1 MKIFPVYC
9 FASLFF
15 VLILPLSGLAQMS
28 RPDTIILKNRLKA
41 EFRLDVGNILPTNDF
56 VRPQNTDPDGIPHYF
71 AYSLRLAKQTTG
83 DKLWHQIY
91 GYPEFGVGVYSA
103 VFTNTKL
110 LGNPIAVYGFFN
122 APFVKVNRLSLNYE
136 LGLGLTFNWNDLN
149 PVSNPI
155 NVAISTDKSV
165 YIDAGISFKYLLTR
179 RLSFEVGYGFTHFSN
194 GRLKMPNKG
203 LNTGATKISLSCE
216 LNDEPIRYQSQIK
229 PPFSCHYEWI
239 ISGYGGSRNVLYVG
253 TSVDLATQMK
263 GLNYAVF
270 GLSNTFNRQ
279 INYKSKIG
287 FGFTMEYNGSQNS
300 QIIVEG
306 GNLDVLD
313 QRFERYLALSI
324 YPSYELVI
332 DRLSVVIQPG
342 FYLYRKKSADMTPGY
357 YQRIGVKYHFMKNTF
372 LGINLRAYNFYQSDF
387 IEWTIGHRLCW

>member
-1 MKIFPVYC
+1 MKIFPVFC
-9 FASLFF
+9 LASMLL
-15 VLILPLSGLAQMS
+15 VLIFPMSGNAQMS
-28 RPDTIILKNRLKA
+28 RPDSIILKNRLKA
-41 EFRLDVGNILPTNDF
+41 EIRLDVGNILPTNDF
-56 VRPQNTDPDGIPHYF
+56 VKPQNTDPDGAHYF
-71 AYSLRLAKQTTG
+71 GYSLRLAKQTTG
-83 DKLWHQIY
+83 NKLWHQIY
-91 GYPEFGVGVYSA
+91 GYPEYGIGVYSA
-103 VFTNTKL
+103 VFTNSKL

-122 APFVKVNRLSLNYE
+122 APFFKINRLSLNYE

-149 PVSNPI
+149 PVSNPN

-165 YIDAGISFKYLLTR
+165 YIDAGISLKYLLNR
-179 RLSFEVGYGFTHFSN
+179 RLSFELGYGFTHFSN

-203 LNTGATKISLSCE
+203 LNTTATKFGLSYN
-216 LNDEPIRYQSQIK
+216 LNDDPIRYQSQIK
-229 PPFSCHYEWI
+229 PAFSGHYEWI

-253 TSVDLATQMK
+253 TNVDLATQMK

-287 FGFTMEYNGSQNS
+287 IGFTMEYNGSQNS
-300 QIIVEG
+300 QIIVEEG
-306 GNLDVLD
+306 TLDELD

-342 FYLYRKKSADMTPGY
+342 FYLYRKKSTDMTPGY
-357 YQRIGVKYHFMKNTF
+357 Y
-372 LGINLRAYNFYQSDF
+372 
-387 IEWTIGHRLCW
+387 

>member
-1 MKIFPVYC
+1 MKIFQAFC
-9 FASLFF
+9 LALMFF
-15 VLILPLSGLAQMS
+15 VLNMPLSGLAQMIHTDS
-28 RPDTIILKNRLKA
+28 IILENRLKA

-56 VRPQNTDPDGIPHYF
+56 VRPQNTDLDGVPHYF
-71 AYSLRLAKQTTG
+71 GYSLRLVNQTTG

-91 GYPEFGVGVYSA
+91 GYPEFGIGVYSA

-110 LGNPIAVYGFFN
+110 LGKPIAVYGFFN
-122 APFVKVNRLSLNYE
+122 APLFKIYRLSLNYE

-165 YIDAGISFKYLLTR
+165 YIDAGISLKYLLTR
-179 RLSFEVGYGFTHFSN
+179 RLSFELGYGFTHFSN

-203 LNTGATKISLSCE
+203 LNTGATKISLSYD

-229 PPFSCHYEWI
+229 PAFSGHYEWI

-253 TSVDLATQMK
+253 TNVDLATQMK

-287 FGFTMEYNGSQNS
+287 LGFTMEYNGSQNS

-306 GNLDVLD
+306 RNLDKLD

-342 FYLYRKKSADMTPGY
+342 FYLFRKKSADMTPIY

-372 LGINLRAYNFYQSDF
+372 LEISLRAYNFYQSDF

>member
-1 MKIFPVYC
+1 MKIFPPFCSVSMLC
-9 FASLFF
+9 
-15 VLILPLSGLAQMS
+15 VLIFPNSGQAQMN
-28 RPDTIILKNRLKA
+28 RPDSITSKTRLKV

-56 VRPQNTDPDGIPHYF
+56 VRPQNTDPDGAHYF
-71 AYSLRLAKQTTG
+71 GYSVRLANQTTG

-91 GYPEFGVGVYSA
+91 GYPEFGIGVYSS

-110 LGNPIAVYGFFN
+110 LGNPIAVYVFFN

-149 PVSNPI
+149 PVSNPT

-165 YIDAGISFKYLLTR
+165 YIDAGISLKYLLSKS
-179 RLSFEVGYGFTHFSN
+179 LSFELGYGFTHFSN

-203 LNTGATKISLSCE
+203 LNTGATKISLSYD

-229 PPFSCHYEWI
+229 PVFSSHYEWI
-239 ISGYGGSRNVLYVG
+239 ISVYGGSRNVLYVG
-253 TSVDLATQMK
+253 TNVDLATQMK

-313 QRFERYLALSI
+313 QRFERYIALSV
-324 YPSYELVI
+324 YPAYELVI
-332 DRLSVVIQPG
+332 DRLSLVIQPG

-387 IEWTIGHRLCW
+387 IEWTIGHRLFW

>member
-1 MKIFPVYC
+1 MKIFPIFC
-9 FASLFF
+9 LASML
-15 VLILPLSGLAQMS
+15 LILIFPKSGKAQMS
-28 RPDTIILKNRLKA
+28 RPDSIILKNRLKT

-56 VRPQNTDPDGIPHYF
+56 VRPQNTDLDGAHYF
-71 AYSLRLAKQTTG
+71 GYSLRLAKQTTG

-91 GYPEFGVGVYSA
+91 GYPEYGIGVYSA

-122 APFVKVNRLSLNYE
+122 APFIKVNRLSLNYE

-149 PVSNPI
+149 TVSNPN

-165 YIDAGISFKYLLTR
+165 YIDAGISLKYLMSK
-179 RLSFEVGYGFTHFSN
+179 RLSFELGYGFTHFSN

-203 LNTGATKISLSCE
+203 LNTGATKIGLSYV
-216 LNDEPIRYQSQIK
+216 LNDGPIRYQSQIK
-229 PPFSCHYEWI
+229 PAFSGHYEWI

-253 TSVDLATQMK
+253 TNVDPTNQMK
-263 GLNYAVF
+263 GLNYVVF

-306 GNLDVLD
+306 GNLDELD
-313 QRFERYLALSI
+313 QHFERHLALSI

-332 DRLSVVIQPG
+332 DRLSLVIQPG
-342 FYLYRKKSADMTPGY
+342 FYLYRKKSADMTPEY
-357 YQRIGVKYHFMKNTF
+357 YQRIGVKYYFTKNIF

-387 IEWTIGHRLCW
+387 IEWTIGHRLCL